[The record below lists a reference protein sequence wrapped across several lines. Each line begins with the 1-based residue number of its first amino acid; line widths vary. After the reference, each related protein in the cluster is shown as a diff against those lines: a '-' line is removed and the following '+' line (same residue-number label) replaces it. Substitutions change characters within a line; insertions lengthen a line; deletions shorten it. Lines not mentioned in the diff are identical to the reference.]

1 MKRYFSDS
9 LIRAHSANRS
19 WIWARKQ
26 AWTISAIV
34 RYGIYSNLIQ
44 KRSVKRT
51 TCSIATAV
59 WVITAIWQ
67 HERVLFL
74 TEKLIGGKKAYWI
87 NRTAAVIPHKGKY
100 LYVSLTNGLMQLTVV
115 WSGILQNDIKSLEE
129 WKHVAI
135 SQNTLDTDILAIE
148 DSILSQTLLTFRQ
161 RQEDIVSFIMCKSQ
175 WNLRWLSCLAREEKK
190 IVFFESGERN
200 NKTGTRGNWKF
211 FLFHLLCRFSSSLL
225 RVTPLHSMSLPLP
238 LLAPSR
244 PWSRPVRVSAKA
256 IFIYKAFARKLQI

>member
-1 MKRYFSDS
+1 MALVHRSRSMIAHATTTEPVPLMRRYFNDS

-26 AWTISAIV
+26 AWTISAIA
-34 RYGIYSNLIQ
+34 RYEIYSNLTR

-59 WVITAIWQ
+59 WVITAIWP

-74 TEKLIGGKKAYWI
+74 TESLLAGKKAYWI
-87 NRTAAVIPHKGKY
+87 NGTAAVIPHKGKY
-100 LYVSLTNGLMQLTVV
+100 LYISLTNGLMQLTVV

-129 WKHVAI
+129 WKHVPI
-135 SQNTLDTDILAIE
+135 SQNSLDTDILAIE

-190 IVFFESGERN
+190 L
-200 NKTGTRGNWKF
+200 F
-211 FLFHLLCRFSSSLL
+211 FLRAGKGIIRQAQEAIGSSFSFTYYAGF
-225 RVTPLHSMSLPLP
+225 RQ
-238 LLAPSR
+238 
-244 PWSRPVRVSAKA
+244 VSCG
-256 IFIYKAFARKLQI
+256 